1 MVPKQIQQ
9 TSGSFVHCFETDI
22 SKFFSLII
30 GFKDHIKDNI
40 KTLGPSWSP
49 GASWYDIV
57 IGSLKDQIPTNP
69 LTDLIPDELI
79 EDTIIRMLAS
89 ITPILGK
96 TNIGGTDVDISQEC
110 SDASWTYLID
120 MLVYQQFWAIQCK
133 YISLTSLLKLDL
145 AKLIECKF
153 LPKKFISYHYFN
165 DINLV

>member
-1 MVPKQIQQ
+1 MNLWIIC
-9 TSGSFVHCFETDI
+9 SL
-22 SKFFSLII
+22 FFSLII

-57 IGSLKDQIPTNP
+57 IGSLKDQIPPSNIT
-69 LTDLIPDELI
+69 IPDELI

-133 YISLTSLLKLDL
+133 YISLTSLFEAGL
-145 AKLIECKF
+145 
-153 LPKKFISYHYFN
+153 S
-165 DINLV
+165 